1 VCYPC
6 ICITGGV
13 RHIFFLLFY
22 FFLLSYRHT
31 THTRFS
37 QLCLMYTFFLLV
49 LVSRASVVWEL
60 RRCWFVGILGILH
73 FYLALSFFRVVVWKE
88 TGGGMRGGQEWAR
101 ERERASSIAV
111 RVGGLLR
118 KGGVERFVMFPPM
131 LLLPSTIVSLCALYV
146 APRSYTRN

>member
-1 VCYPC
+1 VGFGIYFFFSF
-6 ICITGGV
+6 
-13 RHIFFLLFY
+13 IFF
-22 FFLLSYRHT
+22 FFPIGIQ
-31 THTRFS
+31 HTRFS

-118 KGGVERFVMFPPM
+118 KGGVERFVMFPLM

-146 APRSYTRN
+146 ATRSYTRN

>member
-1 VCYPC
+1 MLPLHLHNGWGSAY
-6 ICITGGV
+6 
-13 RHIFFLLFY
+13 IFSSLLF
-22 FFLLSYRHT
+22 FSSFLSAYNTRTLFPTLSDVYI
-31 THTRFS
+31 
-37 QLCLMYTFFLLV
+37 FLLV

-88 TGGGMRGGQEWAR
+88 TGSGMRGGQEW

-118 KGGVERFVMFPPM
+118 KGSV
-131 LLLPSTIVSLCALYV
+131 
-146 APRSYTRN
+146 